1 MPSFDI
7 VSKVPMHEVDNAL
20 LQTQKE
26 LTTRFD
32 FRDTAAS
39 VERTDEGIVL
49 RANSEGRVEAAY
61 GVLQEKF
68 VRRKLSLRCLDPQ
81 KMEPASG
88 GTFRQLLKLN
98 QGIDKDHARDVVKYL
113 KDQKLKVQ
121 AAIQG
126 DAVRVSGKKRDDLQ
140 VCIQTLRAHD
150 FGIDL
155 QYENFRD

>member
-68 VRRKLSLRCLDPQ
+68 VRRKLSLRCLDAQ

-140 VCIQTLRAHD
+140 ACIQTLRAHD